1 MDWNTRY
8 RTTGSLNLALSPT
21 GKLVGTNS
29 ISRPPQEVDLDAL
42 PVLIAFAQGDSSREV
57 FDRLAEEW
65 EIEEEGFG
73 AAVDALIEQN
83 LLTPDGEGATASP
96 TLATAGFA
104 SPLSHHHMLK
114 DELRVGAYRAAIER
128 YCPGRRVLEIGCG
141 TGVLSLFAARAGA
154 SSVDAIEESAI
165 AEAAVEL
172 FAANPCGVRVALHRG
187 NSRDVQLDRRPEV
200 LIHELFGT
208 DPFEENLLPALADAR
223 ERLLAPGARF
233 LPARLEVACVGIDSA
248 ASGLA
253 DPRKIRAEALAYAER
268 FGFDMGPWLDR
279 LAKLDPQATR
289 SMAREPTFSVLSTEC
304 PLISLDFADDDL
316 AAPPHAPEPHLSI
329 RTAGNLGALVIF
341 FRARFDDEIAL
352 STAPDAPST
361 HWGHDIR
368 ILAEAREVQPG
379 DEIPLVATLEGNYGR
394 QKLRLA
400 LA

>member
-1 MDWNTRY
+1 MDWNARY

-42 PVLIAFAQGDSSREV
+42 PVLMAFAKGDSSREV
-57 FDRLAEEW
+57 FDRLAEDW

-73 AAVDALIEQN
+73 AAVDSLIEQN
-83 LLTPDGEGATASP
+83 LLTPDGEGAAASP

-104 SPLSHHHMLK
+104 SPLSHHHMLR
-114 DELRVGAYRAAIER
+114 DPLRVGAYRAAIER
-128 YCPGRRVLEIGCG
+128 YCPERRVLEIGCG

-154 SSVDAIEESAI
+154 LSVDAVEESTI
-165 AEAAVEL
+165 AEAAAEL
-172 FAANPCGVRVALHRG
+172 FAANPSGVPIALHRG

-233 LPARLEVACVGIDSA
+233 LPARLEVACVGIDST
-248 ASGLA
+248 ASGLQ
-253 DPRKIRAEALAYAER
+253 DPAKIRAEALAYAER
-268 FGFDMGPWLDR
+268 FGLAMEPWFER
-279 LAKLDPQATR
+279 LAKIDPQNLR
-289 SMAREPTFSVLSTEC
+289 PKARETSFQVLSAEC
-304 PLISLDFADDDL
+304 PLLSLDFATDDL
-316 AAPPHAPEPHLSI
+316 AAPSLATEARLSI
-329 RTAGNLGALVIF
+329 RTAGALGALVVF

-368 ILAEAREVQPG
+368 ILAGAREVQPG
-379 DEIPLVATLEGNYGR
+379 DEIPLVATLDGNYGR